1 LDLGTGPFAVLSII
15 AAQHGAGKVYAI
27 EANPQVAQ
35 SARETIA
42 KLGYQTVITVLEGFS
57 STLELPNS
65 AEKADFV
72 MAEIIGSI
80 ATEEGAYATIRDAHA
95 RLVKEP
101 TKSSSWIPCRIQTYA
116 APASY
121 TLHTLLQPP
130 AFDWT
135 KLHGEPVRFN
145 CRDEGLQLLSDPI
158 LVEDISFADIIID
171 DGRTKGTTNG
181 KKSGN
186 TLLLLGQTQVV
197 FPVDGDRLQD
207 NTMAFYDE
215 PKQGRMGTIEA
226 EQVAAATGSSF
237 TGIALWPR
245 LILNDDDSD
254 NDNNNTD
261 DATTTTSFTQ
271 KRLVVDSRSYP
282 EGGHQ
287 RSHWQ
292 TVLPIMCPTPV
303 TGLKGGDKIAVTFAF
318 EVSDNVLQPPRY
330 TIEGDVIRV

>member
-1 LDLGTGPFAVLSII
+1 LDLGTGPFALLSII

-35 SARETIA
+35 SARETIVQ
-42 KLGYQTVITVLEGFS
+42 LGYQNVITVLEGFS
-57 STLELPNS
+57 STLELPNN

-72 MAEIIGSI
+72 LAEIIGSI

-95 RLVKEP
+95 RFVKDP

-135 KLHGEPVRFN
+135 KLNGEPVRFN

-158 LVEDISFADIIID
+158 VVEDISFADIHH
-171 DGRTKGTTNG
+171 RTTTTTTKSSSNIGKG
-181 KKSGN
+181 GN
-186 TLLLLGQTQVV
+186 MLLLLGQTQVV
-197 FPVDGDRLQD
+197 FPVDGDRVQD

-215 PKQGRMGTIEA
+215 LKRGRMGTAEA

-237 TGIALWPR
+237 TDIALWPR
-245 LILNDDDSD
+245 LILNDDD
-254 NDNNNTD
+254 N
-261 DATTTTSFTQ
+261 TTTSSSTK

-303 TGLKGGDKIAVTFAF
+303 TGLKGGDKIAVTFGF